1 MEAKKFLSLLGWVML
16 GAWLIHFFIYYLID
30 LDRGIYSVEKIVS
43 GIVFILIAV
52 PIYFTGVHLYY
63 KFSEERS

>member
-16 GAWLIHFFIYYLID
+16 GSWLVHFLVYYLID
-30 LDRGIYSVEKIVS
+30 SHREIYSVEKIVS

-63 KFSEERS
+63 KFSEDRS